1 MPHKLTT
8 EEFIKRSKEIHGDK
22 YDYSQVN
29 YIGNHI
35 KVNIICKTHGI
46 FSQIPKSHLKGCGCP
61 VCALSKKGNKQSNTE
76 EFIKKAKVIHGNK
89 YDYSKVVYEK
99 SNKKVCI
106 TCHIHGDF
114 KQTANDHLRGAGCP
128 LCGAKST
135 WDVRGRK
142 TTEQFID
149 ECKKVHGDKY
159 DYTKVEYKAS
169 HKKVIITCKQ
179 HGNFEVTPV
188 NHLHGNGCPKCK
200 AEYLSSSQRMSQH
213 DFVKKAN
220 EIHNCKYDYSLLD
233 YKGGSKKIDI
243 ICPIHGV
250 FTQDPFSHLSGHG
263 CPTCSNERLSLRFRS
278 NTEEFIEKAKSVH
291 GDLYDYKNVK
301 YKNSKEKV
309 EIICKIHGA
318 FFQTPNG
325 HLGGAGCPECS
336 NSRGETAVSV
346 YLEHHNIKYIR
357 QFIIRNENV
366 FCKNKI
372 IKVDFYLPEYD
383 SFIEFNGEQHYRPNE
398 HFGGKAIFEMQKER
412 DFALKQYCKEHNIL
426 FIEIPYTKLDSID
439 TMLDKK
445 LKGKRKNRI
454 PNHNTTK

>member
-1 MPHKLTT
+1 MDLV
-8 EEFIKRSKEIHGDK
+8 EEEEREKKKSKKEKKEKIIPLEEEDEEEQSEGKKSRKKRNKKSKE
-22 YDYSQVN
+22 
-29 YIGNHI
+29 
-35 KVNIICKTHGI
+35 
-46 FSQIPKSHLKGCGCP
+46 
-61 VCALSKKGNKQSNTE
+61 KKEIE
-76 EFIKKAKVIHGNK
+76 EL
-89 YDYSKVVYEK
+89 
-99 SNKKVCI
+99 I
-106 TCHIHGDF
+106 TA
-114 KQTANDHLRGAGCP
+114 Q
-128 LCGAKST
+128 
-135 WDVRGRK
+135 
-142 TTEQFID
+142 ID
-149 ECKKVHGDKY
+149 EDEDQDDDDGD
-159 DYTKVEYKAS
+159 
-169 HKKVIITCKQ
+169 
-179 HGNFEVTPV
+179 FEVTPV

-213 DFVKKAN
+213 DFVKRAN
-220 EIHNCKYDYSLLD
+220 EIHNYKYDYSLLD

-301 YKNSKEKV
+301 YKNCKEKV

-318 FFQTPNG
+318 FFQTPND
-325 HLGGAGCPECS
+325 HLRGAGCPECS

-398 HFGGKAIFEMQKER
+398 HFGGKAIFEKQKER

-426 FIEIPYTKLDSID
+426 FIEIPYTNLDSID

-454 PNHNTTK
+454 PNHNTTM